1 MSIIDRITTVLL
13 PTVSISRRKQKAAAI
28 EQGDDHPLKQLSKD
42 QGDRLVELERKVNH
56 ILLKQMRIEMQLRTT
71 NQDEVQ
77 NLPALMSEVQNLPAL
92 MSENGP

>member
-42 QGDRLVELERKVNH
+42 QGDRLAELERKVNH
-56 ILLKQMRIEMQLRTT
+56 ILFKQMKIEAKLKAA
-71 NQDEVQ
+71 NQNEVQ
-77 NLPALMSEVQNLPAL
+77 NLPALMPEVQNLPAL
-92 MSENGP
+92 MSENRQ